1 MREVYIKLNFVY
13 VTKYHLLFICRD
25 EGQIQ
30 QSIEET
36 VKAFGGIDIVI
47 NNASAISL
55 TGTQET
61 SMKTYDLMHTIN
73 TR

>member
-1 MREVYIKLNFVY
+1 MWEVYLKLNLVN
-13 VTKYHLLFICRD
+13 VTIYHLLFICRD